1 MNAIK
6 DDVLRISNASFYVGK
21 GEYELFVV
29 NGDQLIKRKV
39 QLGDSNFEYVEVV
52 GGLEPGDEVVVSD
65 MTSFKE
71 KNKLKLRFELCI
83 SSTSNKR
90 FKCCVKIRS

>member
-1 MNAIK
+1 MYCRLHTSKMIEKKKKKANK
-6 DDVLRISNASFYVGK
+6 NNVLRISNASFYVGK

-39 QLGDSNFEYVEVV
+39 QRGDSNFEYVEVV

-71 KNKLKLRFELCI
+71 KNKLKL
-83 SSTSNKR
+83 K
-90 FKCCVKIRS
+90 

>member
-1 MNAIK
+1 MRSGLMADVDVMNAIK
-6 DDVLRISNASFYVGK
+6 DDVPRISIASFYGGK

-52 GGLEPGDEVVVSD
+52 NGLEPGDEVVVSD

-71 KNKLKLRFELCI
+71 KNKLKL
-83 SSTSNKR
+83 K
-90 FKCCVKIRS
+90 

>member
-1 MNAIK
+1 MYK
-6 DDVLRISNASFYVGK
+6 RQ

-71 KNKLKLRFELCI
+71 KNKLKL
-83 SSTSNKR
+83 K
-90 FKCCVKIRS
+90 